1 MDDAVHTLTAL
12 LKRIVNIMGTI
23 ACAMSIAACGGNG
36 SDVTGTAVGWHFQG
50 IDCLSCHNVDLSE
63 EKRLT
68 VAGTVFL
75 NPAVGDTYDLSNV
88 CNGPMRIQFL
98 DTSFNVKYDSIN
110 YEDQSSRGYKGK
122 GNIFILKRKLASL
135 NGIYFIRILSEDG
148 VQLAQSLTPHS
159 FTAYFDSLNPS
170 DLNNRYSC
178 NACHS
183 KNPSGGAV
191 GGIYAQD
198 NVNKCQ

>member
-1 MDDAVHTLTAL
+1 
-12 LKRIVNIMGTI
+12 MGTI
-23 ACAMSIAACGGNG
+23 VCAMSIAACGGNG

-50 IDCLSCHNVDLSE
+50 IDCLSCHNIDLSE

-75 NPAVGDTYDLSNV
+75 SPVVGDTYDLSNV
-88 CNGPMRIQFL
+88 CNGPLRLQFL
-98 DTSFNVKYDSIN
+98 DFSLNVKYDSKD
-110 YEDQSSRGYKGK
+110 YEDPGSRGYKGK

-135 NGIYFIRILSEDG
+135 NGTYFIRILSEDG
-148 VQLAQSLTPHS
+148 AQLAQSLTPHS
-159 FTAYFDSLNPS
+159 FTASFDNLNPA
-170 DLNNRYSC
+170 DLSNRFSC

-183 KNPSGGAV
+183 RNPSSGAI